1 VRKIDT
7 GNFRRATRST
17 AREVNRQILLELV
30 REHQPISRADLA
42 RQMNL
47 GRGTVTELVNALL
60 TEGEIYEGATA
71 LAPRGRRPT
80 LLHIRTRDR
89 FVVGVDV
96 RFSRTSL
103 MLSDFAG
110 RQLALQS
117 FETPLNAPQ
126 ALVDELQVRV
136 ARLLESGAAAD
147 TCQGIGV
154 VVPGVVDRRA
164 GRVLAA
170 PQLGWGEFELAR
182 ELERATGLP
191 VSIENAP
198 MACALAHLWL
208 GANGA
213 NTENFVYVT
222 VADGVGVGVVAN
234 GQIVRGHGGTAGEF
248 GHIPIEPNGPIC
260 RCGSRGCLE
269 ACTSNLATLAR
280 YLGYD
285 FSDRANHQR
294 LHDSQF
300 TMPDLI
306 ARFRSGDARARSALE
321 ETARYLGM
329 GLAVLVNG
337 LNPGRIFVGGEIAGA
352 WDLVEPILRQ
362 AIASRA
368 LTRAAGATPLV
379 PEPATEHPRLRG
391 AMALIVAPVFAAP
404 QVG

>member
-1 VRKIDT
+1 V
-7 GNFRRATRST
+7 
-17 AREVNRQILLELV
+17 EEL
-30 REHQPISRADLA
+30 R
-42 RQMNL
+42 
-47 GRGTVTELVNALL
+47 
-60 TEGEIYEGATA
+60 
-71 LAPRGRRPT
+71 
-80 LLHIRTRDR
+80 
-89 FVVGVDV
+89 VGV
-96 RFSRTSL
+96 
-103 MLSDFAG
+103 G
-110 RQLALQS
+110 
-117 FETPLNAPQ
+117 
-126 ALVDELQVRV
+126 
-136 ARLLESGAAAD
+136 RLLEGGSAEN
-147 TCQGIGV
+147 CQGIGV

-170 PQLGWGEFELAR
+170 PQLGWGEYDLASA
-182 ELERATGLP
+182 LQSATGLP

-248 GHIPIEPNGPIC
+248 GHIPLEPNGPIC

-285 FSDRANHQR
+285 FSDRENHRR
-294 LHDSQF
+294 LHDSRF
-300 TMPDLI
+300 TMEDLI
-306 ARFRSGDARARSALE
+306 SRFRSGDVRARSALE

-368 LTRAAGATPLV
+368 LTRAAGATPIT

-391 AMALIVAPVFAAP
+391 AMALIVASVFGAP

>member
-42 RQMNL
+42 RRMNL

-60 TEGEIYEGATA
+60 AEGEIYEGATA

-110 RQLALQS
+110 HQLALQS
-117 FETPLNAPQ
+117 FETPLNAPE
-126 ALVDELQVRV
+126 ALVEELRVRV
-136 ARLLESGAAAD
+136 ARLLESGAAVD
-147 TCQGIGV
+147 NCQGIGV

-170 PQLGWGEFELAR
+170 PQLGWGEYELAST
-182 ELERATGLP
+182 LQRATGLP

-248 GHIPIEPNGPIC
+248 GHIPIEPAGPIC

-285 FSDRANHQR
+285 FSDRENHRR

-300 TMPDLI
+300 TMHDLI
-306 ARFRSGDARARSALE
+306 ARFRSGDARARSSLE
-321 ETARYLGM
+321 ETARYLGI

-337 LNPGRIFVGGEIAGA
+337 LNPGRIFVGGEIASA
-352 WDLVEPILRQ
+352 WDLVEPILRRS
-362 AIASRA
+362 IVERA
-368 LTRAAGATPLV
+368 LTRAAGATPITA
-379 PEPATEHPRLRG
+379 EPATEHPRLRG